1 MRVGSP
7 ARHGI
12 HDNMPPGYEAMSPA
26 NQGLANAHDGVGTQ
40 GMTSG
45 AMSKVYAEQQPERA
59 TYQEMQNRNLNVRD
73 AETYAVNESLAG
85 SQQAMLQD
93 ADVRNKTQ
101 VGLTEVL
108 ATIAE
113 NRLPSKGEN
122 LKALADAT
130 ESDPEFYNKVARGR
144 AAGTGNFA

>member
-1 MRVGSP
+1 
-7 ARHGI
+7 
-12 HDNMPPGYEAMSPA
+12 
-26 NQGLANAHDGVGTQ
+26 
-40 GMTSG
+40 
-45 AMSKVYAEQQPERA
+45 MSKVYAEQQPERA

-144 AAGTGNFA
+144 AAGTGNFAWYW